1 MGLGWQRITGQMYNL
16 HSSHATLGITLHIK
30 KESSRRKHLIKV
42 EKDKAR
48 QEN

>member
-1 MGLGWQRITGQMYNL
+1 MIYGSGLVKDNGTVA
-16 HSSHATLGITLHIK
+16 SHAALGITLRIK
-30 KESSRRKHLIKV
+30 KKSSRRKHLIKV